1 MKAHSCF
8 LPCKRPRANSRLFK
22 IKRKKAVIK
31 HVKSKIIK
39 ALEFESE
46 ARAKRSLE
54 LRITVHE
61 NLAWGELAVAQ

>member
-1 MKAHSCF
+1 M
-8 LPCKRPRANSRLFK
+8 
-22 IKRKKAVIK
+22 
-31 HVKSKIIK
+31 KSKIIK